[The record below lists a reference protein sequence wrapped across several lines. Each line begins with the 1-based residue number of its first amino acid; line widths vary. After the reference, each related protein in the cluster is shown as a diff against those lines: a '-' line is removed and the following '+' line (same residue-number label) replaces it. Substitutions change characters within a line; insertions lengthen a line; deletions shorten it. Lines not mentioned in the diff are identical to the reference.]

1 MKLPFLITVATLLA
15 ICTQP
20 ALADRDKGGK
30 RGGGKPNS
38 KQAQGISSAQAA
50 QIARKKTGG
59 RVLAVKPASK
69 GYRVKVLTPG
79 GEVRYVKVPGR

>member
-1 MKLPFLITVATLLA
+1 MKLLRLVTALTLLA
-15 ICTQP
+15 VCTQP

-30 RGGGKPNS
+30 KGAGKPDG

-79 GEVRYVKVPGR
+79 GEVRYIKVPGR